1 MEWLKANGDNEALQN
16 KIGEYEKNYKI
27 HIYIFLTYTDHFRT
41 ILS

>member
-16 KIGEYEKNYKI
+16 KIGEKNDKI
-27 HIYIFLTYTDHFRT
+27 HIYIFLTYTDHFST